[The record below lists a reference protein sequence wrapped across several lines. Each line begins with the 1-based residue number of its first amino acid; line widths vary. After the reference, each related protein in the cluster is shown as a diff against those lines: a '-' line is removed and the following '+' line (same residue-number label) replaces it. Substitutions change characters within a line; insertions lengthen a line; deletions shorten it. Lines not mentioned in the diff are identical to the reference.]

1 MLPVCVRPVV
11 RSPSATGFDRVSHLG
26 KRIAEAGMAD
36 APLRDDGPDA
46 AEVRL
51 NRLLNLI
58 LEAAVE
64 ALGFDAATV
73 TARHAGDL
81 ATVAATDQRL
91 IALDDAQYE
100 TGEGPCLAVLEP
112 RDPIS
117 LDDAG
122 ELEDRWEYFSRTAA
136 HMGIHST
143 LSMHLPVDSA
153 DVAASLNLYSK
164 QRLELGAEQVAAAA
178 PFAEQL
184 AAAIVS
190 VDAYR
195 STARLA
201 RDMAEAMRS
210 RAVIEQ
216 AKGMLM
222 ADQRIG
228 ADEAFERLTQLS
240 QHANM
245 KLRDIA
251 QRIVTERTAS
261 SDS

>member
-1 MLPVCVRPVV
+1 
-11 RSPSATGFDRVSHLG
+11 
-26 KRIAEAGMAD
+26 MAD
-36 APLRDDGPDA
+36 APLREDGPDA

-51 NRLLNLI
+51 NRLLNMI

-73 TARHAGDL
+73 TARQGDDM

-91 IALDDAQYE
+91 VALDDAQYE
-100 TGEGPCLAVLEP
+100 TGEGPCLAVLDP
-112 RDPIS
+112 HDPIS
-117 LDDAG
+117 LNDAG

-136 HMGIHST
+136 HLGVHST

-164 QRLELGAEQVAAAA
+164 QRLELGGEQVAAAA

-195 STARLA
+195 STAKLA
-201 RDMAEAMRS
+201 REMAEAMRS

-222 ADQRIG
+222 SDHRIS
-228 ADEAFERLTQLS
+228 ADEAFQRLTQLS
-240 QHANM
+240 QRSNR
-245 KLRDIA
+245 KLRDVA
-251 QRIVTERTAS
+251 QRLVDERT
-261 SDS
+261 DPPKET